1 MPQADVA
8 ICYFWLKIMKE
19 LKLSKTYDVIVIG
32 AGHAG
37 CEAALAASRMG
48 CSTLL
53 LTINLSTIAQM
64 SCNPAIGG
72 PGKGHIA
79 REIDALGGQMAR
91 VIDQAGIQFR
101 MLNTK
106 KGPAVWAPRA
116 QADKLQYQVIMKQVL
131 EQQEKLE
138 LQQLLVTDLIT
149 DKDSVVG
156 VITNTKLKI
165 YGRAVIIATGTFL
178 NGLIHIGQ
186 VSMAGGRLGEFAAL
200 ELAKTLKRL
209 GFTMGRLKTGT
220 PARVNARTID
230 FSYFNVQKGDV
241 RPQPFSYDNK
251 SLEVEQICCYLGYT
265 NKNTHKIVRDNL
277 QESPLYNGKIKGAG
291 VRYCPSIED
300 KVVKF
305 PQKNRHQIFLEPE
318 GRNTCEIYL
327 NGLSTSLSQDVQIK
341 ILKSIDGLKNAQIMR
356 FGYGIEY
363 DFADPTQVLATLE
376 TKNIKNL
383 YFAGQINGTTGYEEA
398 AGQGLIAGINAA
410 LKIKRKPEF
419 IVDRTQGYIGVLIDD
434 LVTKGTKEPYR
445 LFPSRVEHRLVLRQD
460 NADLRFGE
468 CAYKLGLLSR
478 EKIDKIRKKQ
488 QQVRLEIEKLRQLK
502 QGNNSLEKILKRPDT
517 SYDQIAKLDSR
528 LKPIDADVKN
538 QVEIEVKYAGYI
550 QREKALI
557 YRLKKL
563 EQREIPHNF
572 PFQKIG
578 GLKKEAQEKL
588 ALIRPRS
595 LGQAMRISG
604 VTSSDISLV
613 LLHLEK
619 KSQREFADKKR

>member
-1 MPQADVA
+1 MPADIA
-8 ICYFWLKIMKE
+8 NCYFWLKIMKE
-19 LKLSKTYDVIVIG
+19 LKLSKKYDVIIIG

-53 LTINLSTIAQM
+53 LTINLSTVAQM

-72 PGKGHIA
+72 PGKGQIA

-138 LQQLLVTDLIT
+138 LQQLLVTDLII
-149 DKDSVVG
+149 DKDRAVG

-165 YGRAVIIATGTFL
+165 YGRTVIIATGTFL

-200 ELAKTLKRL
+200 ELAKALKRL
-209 GFTMGRLKTGT
+209 GFAMGRLKTGT
-220 PARVNARTID
+220 PARVNARTVD
-230 FSYFNVQKGDV
+230 FSCFNAQKGDLN
-241 RPQPFSYDNK
+241 PQPFSYDNK

-277 QESPLYNGKIKGAG
+277 HRSPLYNGKITGTG

-305 PQKNRHQIFLEPE
+305 PQKDRHQIFLEPE

-410 LKIKRKPEF
+410 LKIKRKPAL

-488 QQVRLEIEKLRQLK
+488 QQIALEIEKLRKLK
-502 QGNNSLEKILKRPDT
+502 QGNVSLEKILKRPDT
-517 SYDQIAKLDSR
+517 NYDKIAKLDPR
-528 LKPIDADVKN
+528 LKQIDADVKN

-557 YRLKKL
+557 HRLKKL
-563 EQREIPHNF
+563 EQKSIPDNF
-572 PFQKIG
+572 PFQQIG

-588 ALIRPRS
+588 TLIRPRS

-619 KSQREFADKKR
+619 RLQREAAEKKR